1 MQRRIVDFPEPLRP
15 VNAMASPGNTSMLKS
30 LMMVT
35 GPNERVNWET
45 VSTGDREAIGS
56 ILGRP
61 SDKQDRCPTCQD
73 VLVSRTEARATLA
86 KRRADV
92 AAMFDHVASRYDLM
106 NDAMTLGVHR
116 HWRRALVEAVDPMPG
131 DRILDLAAGTGS
143 SSRPFADAGA
153 LVVPTDLSFG
163 MVRQGR
169 RLQPDLQFI
178 NADALELPFADDSFD
193 AVTISYGL
201 RNVENTHAALAEMRR
216 VTRPGG
222 RVVILEF
229 STPTWRPFNQTYRHY
244 LGTVIPTLASALSPN
259 PRAYDY
265 LAESILAWPDQQAL
279 ATLMAESGWHDIEWK
294 NLSGGIV
301 ALHRG
306 VA

>member
-1 MQRRIVDFPEPLRP
+1 M
-15 VNAMASPGNTSMLKS
+15 
-30 LMMVT
+30 
-35 GPNERVNWET
+35 
-45 VSTGDREAIGS
+45 
-56 ILGRP
+56 
-61 SDKQDRCPTCQD
+61 
-73 VLVSRTEARATLA
+73 LVSRTDARATLA

-92 AAMFDHVASRYDLM
+92 AAMFDHVAARYDLM

-116 HWRRALVEAVDPMPG
+116 HWRRALVDAVRPG
-131 DRILDLAAGTGS
+131 PSDRILDLAAGTGS
-143 SSRPFADAGA
+143 SSRPFADAGS

-163 MVRQGR
+163 MVREGR

-178 NADALELPFADDSFD
+178 NADALELPFADDTFD

-201 RNVENTHAALAEMRR
+201 RNVENTHAALSEMLR

-229 STPTWRPFNQTYRHY
+229 STPTWRPFRETYRRY
-244 LGTVIPTLASALSPN
+244 LGTVIPALAGVISPN
-259 PRAYDY
+259 PQAYDY
-265 LAESILAWPDQQAL
+265 LAESIIAWPDQPTL
-279 ATLMAESGWHDIEWK
+279 ATLMAEAGWRDVEWK